1 MMKKNTLAGI
11 FFVTIL
17 GILSI
22 FGYETYR
29 ENSAKE
35 AAQPA
40 VKLASAYLS
49 QFINYERESTNIT
62 YIEYFRKAEGAI
74 NELDKK
80 EIELRSMTTSKNKA
94 LYQEAADYIRLS
106 QSLIRELANS
116 YRNSLELR
124 ALSASADRSV
134 KRAMSASV
142 GTYESELATNK
153 ASVSLN
159 DAEKHL
165 SKSKQT
171 LRNITSFAK
180 EIQKKSDSLGK
191 TFGEDS
197 LIEKAVLDAL
207 IENTTAQN

>member
-1 MMKKNTLAGI
+1 M
-11 FFVTIL
+11 
-17 GILSI
+17 
-22 FGYETYR
+22 
-29 ENSAKE
+29 
-35 AAQPA
+35 
-40 VKLASAYLS
+40 
-49 QFINYERESTNIT
+49 
-62 YIEYFRKAEGAI
+62 
-74 NELDKK
+74 
-80 EIELRSMTTSKNKA
+80 
-94 LYQEAADYIRLS
+94 
-106 QSLIRELANS
+106 
-116 YRNSLELR
+116 
-124 ALSASADRSV
+124 SADRSV

-159 DAEKHL
+159 DVEEHL